1 MEISSKEYL
10 KAVLRM
16 EKNLY
21 IESKGRYTKL
31 LKIMKS
37 HPDYNAWRY
46 TRRMRITSYYYSK
59 RKKNI
64 IYAIM
69 YIVSCRRMN
78 SLGRKCGI
86 ECGENV
92 FDEGVRFYHTQGIVI
107 NGNAIIGKNCYL
119 YGNNCI
125 GNDGIDPKCPVFG
138 NNVRVCVGAKI
149 IGNVKIANDV
159 VVAAGAIVIKDCL
172 ENGAILAG
180 VPAKIIGYVN
190 LTKVFL
196 E

>member
-21 IESKGRYTKL
+21 IESKGQHTKL

-107 NGNAIIGKNCYL
+107 NGNAKSS
-119 YGNNCI
+119 
-125 GNDGIDPKCPVFG
+125 P
-138 NNVRVCVGAKI
+138 
-149 IGNVKIANDV
+149 
-159 VVAAGAIVIKDCL
+159 
-172 ENGAILAG
+172 
-180 VPAKIIGYVN
+180 
-190 LTKVFL
+190 
-196 E
+196 